1 MTNAGPGE
9 LVAAEQTW
17 WSFFFFFLHVIH
29 TFLNRKRLL
38 LFHFSFCLGTNNKE
52 EMSRTS
58 LRESFVFIINVV
70 RHQCSSLSVKI
81 CTFPYQ
87 KQLRCQFTFISVLIP
102 LDLLWMIL
110 LNHISIKSKMVPAPL
125 WCHSPQGPSFPE
137 TLWPWKREKRRD
149 LVFHVFALSCQCCP
163 LLGITL
169 PVEQIKE
176 RKWMPASA
184 LLMAKLAQL

>member
-9 LVAAEQTW
+9 LVGAAQTR
-17 WSFFFFFLHVIH
+17 WSFFLFFFN
-29 TFLNRKRLL
+29 TFLNRKCLL
-38 LFHFSFCLGTNNKE
+38 LFHFSFCLGPNNKE

-58 LRESFVFIINVV
+58 LRE
-70 RHQCSSLSVKI
+70 CPSLSVKT

-169 PVEQIKE
+169 PVEQKQE